1 LATSTLVT
9 FRDRLDAAPET
20 GRELFEF
27 VAIYGMQPR
36 GADAVRSRR
45 SCDGRVIRSTVIR
58 MTSPHLRRSSSL
70 LARSAVAALLL
81 AGGATAAVAATQDA
95 AATAPGAPKVAVL
108 AGSDA
113 SASQV
118 GAVAPLHSTVVTTG
132 GGLETQAQA
141 ARLAAEGYDTV
152 IAIGAQARAAVAQAQ
167 AGEVGTGTRWQIS
180 R

>member
-1 LATSTLVT
+1 
-9 FRDRLDAAPET
+9 
-20 GRELFEF
+20 
-27 VAIYGMQPR
+27 
-36 GADAVRSRR
+36 
-45 SCDGRVIRSTVIR
+45 

-95 AATAPGAPKVAVL
+95 APGTTHAPKVAVL

-118 GAVAPLHSTVVTTG
+118 GAIAPMHAAVVTTG

-141 ARLAAEGYDTV
+141 AKLAAEGYDTV
-152 IAIGAQARAAVAQAQ
+152 IAVGAQARAAIAQAQ
-167 AGEVGTGTRWQIS
+167 AGEVGAATHWQIA